1 VHAVFLHLDGL
12 VRMPAENALR
22 TMMMRVGQSP
32 AGDLGRHA
40 QPARIQP
47 VDQPRDRLAFEVEF
61 LQQQVQRRPQ
71 LAEPEPVHLKA
82 IKLVPVDGHV
92 PQSLILPEVVLINPH
107 AHQVRHDV
115 GQAVIVVAL
124 DPHDF
129 DITLGVRELADIAE
143 KLPVFLGQPGKVEIG
158 EDVAKKNQ
166 SPEAVLLEHASGF
179 ARVAG
184 LCTQVQVREDQR
196 VVHVQIHTIVLAAD
210 CYAQM
215 NAASIL
221 VQLR

>member
-1 VHAVFLHLDGL
+1 MHAVFLHLDGL
-12 VRMPAENALR
+12 VRVPAENAFR

-47 VDQPRDRLAFEVEF
+47 VDQPRHRLALEIKF

-82 IKLVPVDGHV
+82 IKLMPVDGHV
-92 PQSLILPEVVLINPH
+92 PQPLILPDVVLIHPH

-158 EDVAKKNQ
+158 EDVAKENQ
-166 SPEAVLLEHASGF
+166 PLEAVLLEHASGF

-184 LCTQVQVREDQR
+184 LCPQVQVRKDQR
-196 VVHVQIHTIVLAAD
+196 VVAMQIHASVVSKQ
-210 CYAQM
+210 CYGVM
-215 NAASIL
+215 KCASKL
-221 VQLR
+221 VHR